1 MLFHRLSSGC
11 QAVLLVTLTIMAG
24 SDQELLS
31 AKKAMA
37 SVQFFSYVIFSK
49 LIHLLLTVCSV
60 SCYFIYR
67 WNMKHYLFVYR

>member
-37 SVQFFSYVIFSK
+37 SIQFFSYVIFSK
-49 LIHLLLTVCSV
+49 LILFTAHSLFCKLLFCL
-60 SCYFIYR
+60 
-67 WNMKHYLFVYR
+67 